1 MVGLYLRIHQQLVPL
16 QTQISKQRWKEIPLK
31 QVNSIFYSFSIP
43 LPLSS
48 QQSLKVVGFDDPLIA
63 RVPYDLYEARARDSV
78 IRMDGSATRTPAV
91 YAAGELWV

>member
-1 MVGLYLRIHQQLVPL
+1 MF
-16 QTQISKQRWKEIPLK
+16 ISYGNIDIVFYIPP
-31 QVNSIFYSFSIP
+31 S
-43 LPLSS
+43 PLSS

-63 RVPYDLYEARARDSV
+63 RVPYDLYEARACDSV

>member
-1 MVGLYLRIHQQLVPL
+1 MVHIPKSVPIW
-16 QTQISKQRWKEIPLK
+16 TPKTKHPLH
-31 QVNSIFYSFSIP
+31 
-43 LPLSS
+43 PLSS

>member
-1 MVGLYLRIHQQLVPL
+1 MIMVIKLSMDTIQYLCICLPDYAP
-16 QTQISKQRWKEIPLK
+16 S
-31 QVNSIFYSFSIP
+31 
-43 LPLSS
+43 PLSS

>member
-1 MVGLYLRIHQQLVPL
+1 MCVGYDYQS
-16 QTQISKQRWKEIPLK
+16 QT
-31 QVNSIFYSFSIP
+31 P

-91 YAAGELWV
+91 YAAEVLVDLRRVTKLEKD

>member
-1 MVGLYLRIHQQLVPL
+1 MD
-16 QTQISKQRWKEIPLK
+16 TQNKKLL
-31 QVNSIFYSFSIP
+31 

-48 QQSLKVVGFDDPLIA
+48 QQSLKVGGFDDPLIA

>member
-1 MVGLYLRIHQQLVPL
+1 M
-16 QTQISKQRWKEIPLK
+16 
-31 QVNSIFYSFSIP
+31 QVLFLLFPPPS
-43 LPLSS
+43 PLSS

-78 IRMDGSATRTPAV
+78 IRMGGSATRTPAV

>member
-1 MVGLYLRIHQQLVPL
+1 MDINCPL
-16 QTQISKQRWKEIPLK
+16 PL
-31 QVNSIFYSFSIP
+31 P
-43 LPLSS
+43 PLSS

>member
-1 MVGLYLRIHQQLVPL
+1 MTKPYIRYGHP
-16 QTQISKQRWKEIPLK
+16 KQKNP
-31 QVNSIFYSFSIP
+31 
-43 LPLSS
+43 PLSS

>member
-1 MVGLYLRIHQQLVPL
+1 MYPNPISDMD
-16 QTQISKQRWKEIPLK
+16 TQNIKLL
-31 QVNSIFYSFSIP
+31 

>member
-1 MVGLYLRIHQQLVPL
+1 MD
-16 QTQISKQRWKEIPLK
+16 TQNKKL
-31 QVNSIFYSFSIP
+31 

-78 IRMDGSATRTPAV
+78 IRMDGSTRNSCGICRRRIVKLRRFNTINI
-91 YAAGELWV
+91 Y